1 VKTVKLIIAG
11 GGTGG
16 HIYPGITVAKT
27 VLERIPEAEIV
38 FVGTRRGL
46 EADVVPR
53 EGFELLFIDVEGF
66 RRKLSPETLATA
78 YRAFKGVFQAKAI
91 IKKLQPDV
99 VVGTGGY
106 VSGPVVLAAWLSG
119 IPTLIHEQNALPGF
133 TTRILSRIADVV
145 ALTYPESAK
154 YFSKNV
160 KTSLTGNPIRR
171 SILQTARS
179 QGLAAFHLD
188 SQMSTVLVFGGSQG
202 ARAINKAMVRVLP
215 TMMKSRDLQVIY
227 QTGRRDNDWVKK
239 ELEANCGGISD
250 SRRLIVLDYIYRMD
264 YAIACA
270 DLVISRAGAISIAEI
285 TGRGLPSILIPL
297 PSSAEGHQVK
307 NAEALEEAGAALVIH
322 EKDLTPESLLRA
334 ISRIIDDEN
343 QRKYMARKSCE
354 LGRPKAADDLA
365 DIVVS
370 LAKGHA

>member
-1 VKTVKLIIAG
+1 MKFIIAG

-264 YAIACA
+264 HAIACA